1 MTEKNPLL
9 AILSGLGT
17 VLERLADTATTLS
30 EQGPSKPGPRFTS
43 TRGFS
48 MRGLDGSGLDD
59 LKELA
64 DRIKNKSAEPIP
76 QKRTLQLE
84 VHAEAKQIVVIVHE
98 PALQAE
104 LLQVRIDGDMLELSA
119 DQTNAQFHGEAL
131 LPCAIDASSQLLNTH
146 SGVIELRWN
155 KVRRARQP
163 RQPSSAS

>member
-9 AILSGLGT
+9 AILSRLGT
-17 VLERLADTATTLS
+17 VLERLADTASTLS
-30 EQGPSKPGPRFTS
+30 EKGPSKPGPRLSS

-48 MRGLDGSGLDD
+48 MHGLDGSGLDD

-64 DRIKNKSAEPIP
+64 DRLKNKAAEPIP

-84 VHAEAKQIVVIVHE
+84 VHAEAKQVVVIVHE

-104 LLQVRIDGDMLELSA
+104 LLRIHIDGDMLELSA
-119 DQTNAQFHGEAL
+119 DQANVQFHGEAL
-131 LPCAIDASSQLLNTH
+131 LPCAVDASSQLLNTH

-155 KVRRARQP
+155 KLRRARHP
-163 RQPSSAS
+163 RQPSASQ